1 MYTPKNALLLKCID
15 QIVLNVSNNYYG
27 ENPLCITG
35 PALVGKL
42 FILEKYDLKLV
53 DIEHTRDGKLA
64 YKNKVF
70 GTMYRQYRE
79 EQRGNFKKE
88 KEQNVK
94 HYSELWN
101 LKEVY

>member
-53 DIEHTRDGKLA
+53 DIEHTYDGKLA
-64 YKNKVF
+64 YKNKTGNLNHLIKF
-70 GTMYRQYRE
+70 IKYKYE
-79 EQRGNFKKE
+79 FLYSSHIIEQL
-88 KEQNVK
+88 
-94 HYSELWN
+94 YS
-101 LKEVY
+101 